1 MSKSNQQCC
10 RNIIDNTDDNLP
22 SAIQPC
28 KIYVVT
34 KVHPSVKINYSGDLT
49 MKCKL
54 KRIVFSAVNSH
65 AQG

>member
-34 KVHPSVKINYSGDLT
+34 KVHASVKLHYSCDLAMT
-49 MKCKL
+49 
-54 KRIVFSAVNSH
+54 SH
-65 AQG
+65 APALFLLIKAFQ